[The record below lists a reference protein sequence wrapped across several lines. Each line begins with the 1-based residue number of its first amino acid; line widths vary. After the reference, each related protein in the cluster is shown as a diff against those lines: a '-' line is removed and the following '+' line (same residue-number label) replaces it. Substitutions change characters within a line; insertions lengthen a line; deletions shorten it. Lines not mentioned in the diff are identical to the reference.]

1 MSNDNISKLHRYEKE
16 RDIEYRS
23 FLLWAMQAK
32 TRRNIRAVSRAVSK
46 SHTTICNYMDKHN
59 WAERVTSLTDEAEAQ
74 QLYKS
79 LYMPDF
85 GHTEITAVQKYIA
98 TPISTSGTM
107 SRSMG
112 ESVQQAINTTNKQ
125 PEKVHEKEVQR
136 KQLMLLDAAI
146 GYIAQGLKAG
156 DMKRQIRD
164 LPTLISLRNSL
175 SDMNTGSNKNT
186 VVYESVR
193 VKEAKDTG
201 SDIIDAMYEDAKEL
215 TAILGS
221 LRNHGASKEVHQNS
235 GDVLKLVTNDDD

>member
-1 MSNDNISKLHRYEKE
+1 MSNDNISKLHKYEKE

-32 TRRNIRAVSRAVSK
+32 TRRNIRAVSRAIGK
-46 SHTTICNYMDKHN
+46 SHTTICNYMDKN
-59 WAERVTSLTDEAEAQ
+59 KWAERVTSLTDEAEAQ

-79 LYMPDF
+79 LYMPEF

-112 ESVQQAINTTNKQ
+112 ESVQKAINTTNKQ

-156 DMKRQIRD
+156 DKWCLCALRWVEAYNNGCAPKLLLESTNIR
-164 LPTLISLRNSL
+164 TLDFVSL
-175 SDMNTGSNKNT
+175 
-186 VVYESVR
+186 E
-193 VKEAKDTG
+193 
-201 SDIIDAMYEDAKEL
+201 
-215 TAILGS
+215 
-221 LRNHGASKEVHQNS
+221 
-235 GDVLKLVTNDDD
+235 KLLEYQV